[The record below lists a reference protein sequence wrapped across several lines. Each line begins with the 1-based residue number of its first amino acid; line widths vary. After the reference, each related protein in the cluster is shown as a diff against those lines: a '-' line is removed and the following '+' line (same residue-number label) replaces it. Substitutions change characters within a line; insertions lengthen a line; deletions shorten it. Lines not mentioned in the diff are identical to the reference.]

1 MEKIFTEQVL
11 ESFEDKIKE
20 HHQLYPNIPV
30 NAQYWES
37 IASQSLNVVGWVVN
51 NHNPNE
57 DFNTEIK
64 GLLNP
69 SLKAGIWNGDVLK
82 FSSHR
87 MSKFNEL
94 SQMVNFLDTRDYD
107 SYLFLSRKKNKS
119 FGYHYLVCYMKSKK
133 WKYSELV
140 WTPIFGVRKNTQGKQ
155 QGWKGEGL
163 DGKLTVT
170 INFKMSNQL
179 WVEVDTNLITIVK
192 EIFI

>member
-64 GLLNP
+64 GLLTP

>member
-1 MEKIFTEQVL
+1 MEKIFTEQAL
-11 ESFEDKIKE
+11 ESIEDKIKQ

-37 IASQSLNVVGWVVN
+37 IASQSLNVIGWVAN

-69 SLKAGIWNGDVLK
+69 SLKAGICNGDVLE

-94 SQMVNFLDTRDYD
+94 PQMINFLDSRDYD
-107 SYLFLSRKKNKS
+107 SYLFLSRKKNES
-119 FGYHYLVCYMKSKK
+119 FSHHYLVCYMESKK
-133 WKYSELV
+133 WKYSELI
-140 WTPIFGVRKNTQGKQ
+140 WTPIFGVRKNTIGKQ

-163 DGKLTVT
+163 DGKLTVR

-179 WVEVDTNLITIVK
+179 WVEVDTSLITIVK